1 MARMIDATFDSQSA
15 LRDPFDSPLVGIRVL
30 VGHYD
35 VHESG
40 RYGFALRAAG
50 ATVIAVSSLDEAA
63 ELCES
68 WRPHAVVSGRV
79 ARTPSAFDC
88 ALLRAV
94 RRLEGA
100 RGFAPPVVAL
110 TPWVGIEA
118 RSELLALGF
127 KGHCARPCTMEAVV
141 AEILFVAI
149 AQARDFAE
157 RVTAR

>member
-50 ATVIAVSSLDEAA
+50 ATAITVPSLDEVA

-68 WRPHAVVSGRV
+68 WRPHVVVSGRV
-79 ARTPSAFDC
+79 ARTNSSFDC
-88 ALLRAV
+88 AILRAV
-94 RRLEGA
+94 RRLERGGA
-100 RGFAPPVVAL
+100 TPVVAL
-110 TPWVGIEA
+110 TPWAGIEA
-118 RSELLALGF
+118 RSALLALGF
-127 KGHCARPCTMEAVV
+127 NGHCARPGTMEDVV

-149 AQARDFAE
+149 AHARDVAE